1 VRINRSLRFL
11 CFVLLLAASAAITAS
26 CARAQ
31 RTLGIQQGGAPA
43 STDGGAP
50 SSNAGTPPVDDTP
63 PCLRTCA
70 ADGRSVDTCDG
81 VEVCSDNEQ
90 CQEGQCVN
98 ACDLAEAQRDNVGC
112 DYYAVNM
119 DIYPGLSGSCF
130 VAFVT
135 NTFTTAAHLELEFAG
150 TPLDV
155 EKYTRLPTG
164 AGADIV
170 YEAYDPRE
178 GLAPGQVAILFL
190 ANSGGVRCPVQAAR
204 TTGTSVSGTGW
215 GTAFHI
221 RSDVPVVAM
230 QMLPYGGGSAAVTG
244 SSLLLPTSAWGKN
257 YVAVNA
263 WPATAGL
270 PSLNIAAM
278 EDDTIVTILP
288 KTALKGR
295 SGVVDGS
302 PANEP
307 IEYTLDAGEVLQL
320 SQDEELTGS
329 PIASDKKIAVFGG
342 SQCMYVPDSETGY
355 CDHAEQ
361 QLPPVGALSN
371 EYIAA
376 NHRPRRPQE
385 KSFLYRVVGA
395 VDGTKLIYD
404 PPVEDAPSDLQL
416 GEAVAF
422 WSRTPFVVK
431 SQDEAHPF
439 LLFAYMTGG
448 ALQADYGDP
457 DFVRVVAPV
466 QYLSRYVFFTDP
478 TYPET
483 SLVVTRRRARDDREF
498 ADVKLACLGVVKN
511 WAPVGTDGLVEVAR
525 VDLVRHDFEPQG
537 NCDNGSQIME
547 SEEPFGVTV
556 WAWGGPET
564 TGGSCGDEANPNPP
578 GTFTCDVSYAYP
590 AGESVRLVNDVT
602 VPPVPR

>member
-1 VRINRSLRFL
+1 MS
-11 CFVLLLAASAAITAS
+11 S

-31 RTLGIQQGGAPA
+31 RTLGVQHAGGAPA
-43 STDGGAP
+43 SPDGGAP
-50 SSNAGTPPVDDTP
+50 GQSAGTPPDDETP

-70 ADGRSVDTCDG
+70 TDGRSVDTCDG

-98 ACDLAEAQRDNVGC
+98 ACDLANARRDNVGC

-119 DIYPGLSGSCF
+119 DIHSGLAGSCF

-155 EKYTRLPTG
+155 EKYARLPSG
-164 AGADIV
+164 AGEDIV
-170 YEAYDPRE
+170 YAPYDHRE

-257 YVAVNA
+257 YLAVNA

-278 EDDTIVTILP
+278 EDDTTVTVLP
-288 KTALKGR
+288 RAKVAGR
-295 SGVVDGS
+295 SGVVEGG

-307 IEYTLDAGEVLQL
+307 IRYTLKAGEVLQL
-320 SQDEELTGS
+320 SQEEELTGS
-329 PIASDKKIAVFGG
+329 PIASDKRIAVFGG
-342 SQCMYVPDSETGY
+342 SQCMYVPDRETGY

-361 QLPPVGALSN
+361 QLPPVGALSH
-371 EYIAA
+371 EYVAA
-376 NHRPRRPQE
+376 NYRPRRKQE
-385 KSFLYRVVGA
+385 QSFLYRVVGA
-395 VDGTKLIYD
+395 VDDTTLVFD
-404 PPVEDAPSDLQL
+404 PPIADAPSALQS

-422 WSRTPFVVK
+422 WSSSPFVVK
-431 SQDEAHPF
+431 SQDENHPF
-439 LLFAYMTGG
+439 LLFAYMTGSASQDG
-448 ALQADYGDP
+448 YGDP
-457 DFVRVVAPV
+457 DFVRVVAPE

-483 SLVVTRRRARDDREF
+483 SLVVTRRRARVDRAY
-498 ADVKLACLGVVKN
+498 ADVKLACLGVIQN
-511 WAPVGTDGLVEVAR
+511 WEPVGTDGLAEVAR

-537 NCDNGSQIME
+537 NCNNGSQLME
-547 SEEPFGVTV
+547 SKEPFGVTV

-564 TGGSCGDEANPNPP
+564 TGGSCGDETTPIPP
-578 GTFTCDVSYAYP
+578 GTFTCAVSYAYP